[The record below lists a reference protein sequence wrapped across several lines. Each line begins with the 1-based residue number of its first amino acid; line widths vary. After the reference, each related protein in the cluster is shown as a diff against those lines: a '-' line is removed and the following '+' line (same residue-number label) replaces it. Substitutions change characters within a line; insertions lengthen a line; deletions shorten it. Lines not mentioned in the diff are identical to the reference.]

1 MKISIITVTYNS
13 EKYLKQCIQS
23 IKEQTYNDI
32 QHVVID
38 NNSKDSTLNIINKL
52 KIEDSIIISEDDE
65 GIYHAMNKGIEHSSG
80 DIIGILNS
88 DDFYADQKVLQV
100 VNEIFTDNTVDACYG
115 NLHYVKPEKTD
126 DIVRRWKP
134 GKFKTRS
141 FSKGWIPPHPTFFVR
156 RSVYEDLG
164 KFDTN
169 YKIASDVDLMMRFLE
184 VHKINAVHVDKNF
197 INMRIGGE
205 TNKSIKNI
213 IIQNVEILSSL
224 KKNKIRFNFFSFFF
238 NKAIDRFAQYRSAHK
253 HKKIVQ

>member
-141 FSKGWIPPHPTFFVR
+141 FSKAGFHHTPLFLFGAPFMRTLVNLTQTIKLH
-156 RSVYEDLG
+156 
-164 KFDTN
+164 
-169 YKIASDVDLMMRFLE
+169 LM
-184 VHKINAVHVDKNF
+184 
-197 INMRIGGE
+197 
-205 TNKSIKNI
+205 
-213 IIQNVEILSSL
+213 
-224 KKNKIRFNFFSFFF
+224 
-238 NKAIDRFAQYRSAHK
+238 
-253 HKKIVQ
+253 